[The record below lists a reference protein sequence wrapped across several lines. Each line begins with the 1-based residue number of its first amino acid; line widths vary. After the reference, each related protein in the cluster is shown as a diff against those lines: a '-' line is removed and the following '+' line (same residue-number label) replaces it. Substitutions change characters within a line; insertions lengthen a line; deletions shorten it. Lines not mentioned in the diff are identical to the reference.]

1 MKYKL
6 LAQRKCGQVE
16 DTQRKIAKSDTFI
29 LDAIYVADPFSII
42 RLCLCFFRSNKTSSN
57 ITTKRKKENAHG
69 RPENQVCFLFI
80 AAKDNEDLF
89 P

>member
-1 MKYKL
+1 MCSQMKYKL

-42 RLCLCFFRSNKTSSN
+42 RLCLCVCAFRSNKTSSN
-57 ITTKRKKENAHG
+57 KDKTKKMHTDDPKTRFA
-69 RPENQVCFLFI
+69 FYS
-80 AAKDNEDLF
+80 
-89 P
+89 